1 MRRVIFVAALL
12 IAGCSRAIT
21 PPVAVSSKASLAPI
35 RKLAVMPVGSSA
47 DIAGNAAAR
56 APAAVSDM
64 LFAAASREGGW
75 TVIDPDTVNTAL
87 GTIEG
92 TVSPEVRAGEVASRL
107 GVDAALTATVAV
119 YAERQG
125 GDYGVSEPASVSI
138 QFFVVWAGQKQPDWK
153 ADYTVT
159 QEPLAYNL
167 WNLWGV
173 VQGGMRWLTVNE
185 LARIGVDE
193 AVRQLAQRSGPS

>member
-1 MRRVIFVAALL
+1 MRRLLLLAAILT
-12 IAGCSRAIT
+12 AGCSRAVT
-21 PPVAVSSKASLAPI
+21 PPVAISAKASPAPI
-35 RKLAVMPVGSSA
+35 HKLVVVPVSA
-47 DIAGNAAAR
+47 SATTAGNAAAR

-64 LFAAASREGGW
+64 LFAAASREGSW
-75 TVIDPDTVNTAL
+75 TVVDPDVVRTAL

-92 TVSPEVRAGEVASRL
+92 TTSIEMRAGEVAARL
-107 GVDAALTATVAV
+107 GADAALTATVAV

-138 QFFVVWAGQKQPDWK
+138 QLLAVRAGQKQPDWR

-167 WNLWGV
+167 WNFWGV

-193 AVRQLAQRSGPS
+193 AVRQLAKRSGSS